1 LQVLN
6 EALSELTETE
16 RRIVIYYLET
26 RLQPKQL
33 AKSLNVSVRT
43 VYKALYKYRK
53 ALKKR
58 GIDPSELYLLKKPA
72 KQDSTLQTTDKEA
85 TAVDLEKI
93 RSMVREIVE
102 EHLATLGILEN
113 EKSNNTG
120 KESPDPNEKVY
131 LSKIDEVI
139 YLLREINR
147 NIQELLRELSRT
159 SAPIRTERLKRI
171 VSVRNSSVELPSF
184 VENNPWLEVLS
195 LRKT

>member
-1 LQVLN
+1 MLN

-33 AKSLNVSVRT
+33 AESLNVSVRT

-72 KQDSTLQTTDKEA
+72 KQDSILQTTDKEA

-102 EHLATLGILEN
+102 EHLAKLGILEN
-113 EKSNNTG
+113 EKSNNIG
-120 KESPDPNEKVY
+120 KGSPDPNEKVY

-147 NIQELLRELSRT
+147 NIQELQRELSRAST
-159 SAPIRTERLKRI
+159 PIRTERLKRI
-171 VSVRNSSVELPSF
+171 VSVRDGRVELPSF

>member
-72 KQDSTLQTTDKEA
+72 KHDSTLQTTDKEA

-93 RSMVREIVE
+93 KSMVREIVE

-139 YLLREINR
+139 YLLREINK
-147 NIQELLRELSRT
+147 NIQELQRELSRT

>member
-1 LQVLN
+1 
-6 EALSELTETE
+6 
-16 RRIVIYYLET
+16 
-26 RLQPKQL
+26 
-33 AKSLNVSVRT
+33 
-43 VYKALYKYRK
+43 
-53 ALKKR
+53 
-58 GIDPSELYLLKKPA
+58 
-72 KQDSTLQTTDKEA
+72 
-85 TAVDLEKI
+85 
-93 RSMVREIVE
+93 MVRKIVE

-139 YLLREINR
+139 YLLREINK
-147 NIQELLRELSRT
+147 NIQELQRELSRT
-159 SAPIRTERLKRI
+159 SVPIRTERLKQI